1 MKDKK
6 EQKKAKKNVS
16 VSVLDVR
23 YQKEK
28 ISVYNLDE
36 PDLELGTRKKQETKK
51 NFSQGVKDYVL
62 SQKKHFY
69 ETIRRKK
76 QERLTLM
83 FIPHN
88 EKSIRHYHISNLNL
102 TIILA
107 SFSLVIIISSI
118 LVIRHNS
125 TIQEVDKLKVSHK
138 DASKQFARIRSE
150 IYQIHSSFDDV
161 RTNLIGL
168 YSIIKG
174 KDAENI
180 FAKGG
185 ISAPSAQKP
194 ETVSG
199 SEEKINQEKIPVEIY
214 MLNRILDDIK
224 IADKPLNEIKSFIQK
239 RKKIIKNTP
248 TLWPVSGYIVNS
260 FGNKTNAITLR
271 SETNPG
277 IDIIS
282 FPGNPVVATA
292 PGKVVLIKKDLRW
305 NWTVKIK
312 HKYGYYTVY
321 KGLERVTIPEGENL
335 AKGETLGYLGY
346 TKESTE
352 NILRYE
358 IYVGVEAVDPLPY
371 INYIR
376 E

>member
-6 EQKKAKKNVS
+6 ELKKANKNRTL
-16 VSVLDVR
+16 SVLDVR

-28 ISVYNLDE
+28 ISVYNLDGPE
-36 PDLELGTRKKQETKK
+36 DSPIRRKENEKKSLAGKIKFFILGKKKQ
-51 NFSQGVKDYVL
+51 FS
-62 SQKKHFY
+62 

-138 DASKQFARIRSE
+138 DASKQFAKIRSE
-150 IYQIHSSFDDV
+150 IYQIYSSFDDV
-161 RTNLIGL
+161 RTNLVGL

-174 KDAENI
+174 GEADSI

-185 ISAPSAQKP
+185 
-194 ETVSG
+194 VSIDPAKIKA
-199 SEEKINQEKIPVEIY
+199 SVENTEEKINQEKIPVEIY

-224 IADKPLNEIKSFIQK
+224 IADKPLGEIKSFIQK
-239 RKKIIKNTP
+239 RKRIIKNTP
-248 TLWPVSGYIVNS
+248 TLWPVTGYIVNS